1 LGLWSLRAKGE
12 RIIESSIIKYR
23 IIKKKRKR
31 SGWEAGEKM
40 SKAVRR
46 VKHVSEVVFG

>member
-1 LGLWSLRAKGE
+1 MSLLLL
-12 RIIESSIIKYR
+12 KYR